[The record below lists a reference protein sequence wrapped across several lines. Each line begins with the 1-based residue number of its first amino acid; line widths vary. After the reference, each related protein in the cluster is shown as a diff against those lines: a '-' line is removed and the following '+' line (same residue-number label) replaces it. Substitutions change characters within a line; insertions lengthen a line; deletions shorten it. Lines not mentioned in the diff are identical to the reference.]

1 MASVLMQI
9 EVVQTFQNMLLVE
22 IGVLRTVNR
31 GRLIRFIGQ
40 LPWCS
45 STDTPT
51 FSNPTT
57 VRHKSIHDLQLEYC
71 WMLHTQAYG
80 ELVLSENSSSL
91 ASVCVKPLT
100 HLKYL
105 HSHSGLL

>member
-9 EVVQTFQNMLLVE
+9 EVVQTLQNMLLVE

-45 STDTPT
+45 NTDTPT
-51 FSNPTT
+51 FSNPAN
-57 VRHKSIHDLQLEYC
+57 VRHGQLMTCNWSSAGCFIHKH
-71 WMLHTQAYG
+71 M
-80 ELVLSENSSSL
+80 EN
-91 ASVCVKPLT
+91 CFC
-100 HLKYL
+100 LKTV
-105 HSHSGLL
+105 HHWG